1 MAQPV
6 GPLKSGWLVTV
17 RNDQSLEKFLHVILC
32 KHFYTSLSV
41 CLWMAQLDTQVIVM
55 AAIALAGTAHRA
67 ENEAHSP
74 RMCVIE
80 NENDT

>member
-1 MAQPV
+1 
-6 GPLKSGWLVTV
+6 
-17 RNDQSLEKFLHVILC
+17 
-32 KHFYTSLSV
+32 
-41 CLWMAQLDTQVIVM
+41 MAQLDTQVIVM

-67 ENEAHSP
+67 ENEAHSL